1 MLLECL
7 KLLEN
12 KVNYKTWY
20 NILHDMFFVGGV
32 LMIINYRPG
41 PQQDLEEENL
51 QQPAQITKFKHG
63 IQP

>member
-12 KVNYKTWY
+12 KVNYKTLY
-20 NILHDMFFVGGV
+20 NILHDMFFFGGV

-51 QQPAQITKFKHG
+51 Q
-63 IQP
+63 